1 MTAAGWGRRVDA
13 VEQLRSEGLPISDFG
28 NEALRRLRRVLTV
41 DAAFFA
47 TVDPATLLFTSAT
60 AEAPLAAATQLFLE
74 NEFGHDDVNKFA
86 NLAHSSDPVSSLDHA
101 TNGERTAS
109 QRYRDVMAPL
119 GLGDELRVALM
130 SGGHCWGV
138 LCLHREDSSLGF
150 EQHEID
156 LLRRVAPRVAEGL
169 RRSLAIFATTP
180 SPQTIEGPGIIILGD
195 DLSIVSI
202 NSQAEQWLSEIE
214 SNESTTNLPLP
225 VSIYAA
231 AMRLTATRLPGGNSA
246 ETASRLRTVQG
257 AWLTVQASHL
267 NGSTGTQ
274 IAIILEPANPAQLSS
289 LILSTHGLTPAQ
301 SRVAELVLQGRSTR
315 QIVSELQ
322 ISQHTVQE
330 HLGVAFEKFGIG
342 SRRELVAK
350 LLGGPR

>member
-1 MTAAGWGRRVDA
+1 MTAARWERRVDA
-13 VEQLRSEGLPISDFG
+13 VERLRFEPLLVSDFG
-28 NEALRRLRRVLTV
+28 NEALRRLRKLLTI

-47 TVDPATLLFTSAT
+47 TVDPATLLFTSAM
-60 AEAPLAAATQLFLE
+60 AESPLAAATQLFLE

-86 NLAHSSDPVSSLDHA
+86 DLAHSSDSVNSLDHA
-101 TNGERTAS
+101 THGERTAS
-109 QRYRDVMAPL
+109 DRYRDVMKPL

-130 SGGHCWGV
+130 SGGYCWGV

-150 EQHEID
+150 EQHELD
-156 LLRRVAPRVAEGL
+156 LLRRLAPRVAEGL
-169 RRSLAIFATTP
+169 RRSLAIFATTS
-180 SPQTIEGPGIIILGD
+180 SPPTIEGPGIIILGD

-202 NSQAEQWLSEIE
+202 NSQAERWLSEIE
-214 SNESTTNLPLP
+214 NNESSVDRPLP

-231 AMRLTATRLPGGNSA
+231 AMRLLATRLPGARSV
-246 ETASRLRTVQG
+246 ETATRVRTLHG
-257 AWLTVQASHL
+257 AWLTVQPSHL

-274 IAIILEPANPAQLSS
+274 IAIILEPANPAQLIS
-289 LILSTHGLTPAQ
+289 LILSAQGLTPAQ

-342 SRRELVAK
+342 SRRELVTK
-350 LLGGPR
+350 LLGGSP